1 MEYLRM
7 CPDIARHTILRA
19 IIFLCVALLSS
30 CSYGPPVTRAH
41 VANVRAKPDS
51 HSIAVAVKYQKFREP
66 TGVNSFPNGGIP
78 KILEQKAKIY
88 VCDADT
94 AQVRRVACVTPEESV
109 RLGWAPWI
117 LGWIGDTL
125 YFQVTGQPGTT
136 LKDIKSASPIVYSI
150 DADGR
155 VSQQTEAPKSLEF
168 QNNTG
173 PLPQGTFVRISN
185 GHTTIDVRTENTD
198 RLRTLF
204 KTDNKDGELV
214 PIIESNK

>member
-1 MEYLRM
+1 M
-7 CPDIARHTILRA
+7 ILRA
-19 IIFLCVALLSS
+19 ITFLCVALLSS
-30 CSYGPPVTRAH
+30 CSYDSPVTSAH
-41 VANVRAKPDS
+41 VANVMAKPDS

-66 TGVNSFPNGGIP
+66 TGINRFPNGGRP
-78 KILEQKAKIY
+78 KILEQTAKIY

-94 AQVRRVACVTPEESV
+94 AKVKRVARITPEESV
-109 RLGWAPWI
+109 RLGWEPWI

-136 LKDIKSASPIVYSI
+136 LQDIQSANPLVYSI

-155 VSQQTEAPKSLEF
+155 VSQHTEAPKSLEF

-173 PLPQGTFVRISN
+173 PLPQGTFVRISK
-185 GHTTIDVRTENTD
+185 GHNTIDVRTENTE

-204 KTDNKDGELV
+204 KTETKYGELV
-214 PIIESNK
+214 PVLESNK